1 VRFLIDQDVDVAVA
15 RMLRQR
21 KHEAWSA
28 SAVGLAAAADDELSV
43 WASVHRA
50 AVVSTDV
57 EFGQRR
63 MRNAIGAH
71 IWLACRDWETVDLLG
86 AWLDDVMP
94 MLLARSDITI
104 RISADGLRDSSDW
117 A

>member
-15 RMLRQR
+15 RMLRR
-21 KHEAWSA
+21 HGHEAWSA
-28 SAVGLAAAADDELSV
+28 GAVGLAAAADDDLSV
-43 WASVHRA
+43 WAGVHGA

-63 MRNAIGAH
+63 MRNAIGGH
-71 IWLACRDWETVDLLG
+71 IWLACRDWEAADLLG
-86 AWLDDVMP
+86 SRLGDVLP
-94 MLLARSDITI
+94 RLEARPDITI
-104 RISADGLRDSSDW
+104 RISAEGVRDSSDW